1 MLPCISNTE
10 LPYFNLTQ
18 NNFSCSLSHIHSV
31 HIKRNF
37 FGRSMGTRDNITRA
51 NTRESSTV
59 HSPLSSHWTIDTT
72 TSANCAVVVSKTS
85 AIGGECRIGCLL
97 MEPCRCKQR
106 WRQLVKVS
114 WTIKEFQ
121 ETMNSV
127 SIQRFG
133 DRYSF
138 CWHFNTL
145 SREMGEPYPGS
156 WCVYHE
162 EKNLV
167 LEHSW
172 HDISATFVSRNS
184 FACKPFLIRER

>member
-1 MLPCISNTE
+1 
-10 LPYFNLTQ
+10 
-18 NNFSCSLSHIHSV
+18 
-31 HIKRNF
+31 
-37 FGRSMGTRDNITRA
+37 MGTRDNITCA
-51 NTRESSTV
+51 NARESSTV
-59 HSPLSSHWTIDTT
+59 HSPLFSHWTIDTT

-85 AIGGECRIGCLL
+85 AIGGECQIGCLL

-138 CWHFNTL
+138 CCILTHLAAKWENLTQDLGVYIIRKKLSPRTFLARYQRNFRFTKFVRLQTL
-145 SREMGEPYPGS
+145 SDSRAITPY
-156 WCVYHE
+156 
-162 EKNLV
+162 
-167 LEHSW
+167 
-172 HDISATFVSRNS
+172 VSPFNKEIFIKFS
-184 FACKPFLIRER
+184 FRL